1 MDPTSLNR
9 TQVKAARARLSILT
23 HNRII
28 IGEEG
33 AVAKQTEDVGELG
46 IEDSSLS
53 DERNAVDLMAD
64 HYDDQLFGSLNP
76 LMAGAFPLF
85 DDPVFFDPDFSMAFP
100 DGAADANQ
108 NELLGVWIGD
118 LMKEGA

>member
-9 TQVKAARARLSILT
+9 TQHKAARARLSILT
-23 HNRII
+23 HNQII

-33 AVAKQTEDVGELG
+33 AVARQTDDVGGLG

-53 DERNAVDLMAD
+53 DERNAIDFMTD
-64 HYDDQLFGSLNP
+64 HYDDQLFSSLNP

-85 DDPVFFDPDFSMAFP
+85 DDPTFFDPDFSMAFP
-100 DGAADANQ
+100 NGATDANQ
-108 NELLGVWIGD
+108 NELLELWIED